1 MRNCAHDR
9 LSPNLNIIPEGIA
22 CLKMAKPS
30 LASGDFKKGQE
41 RLQKENSKLKGII
54 EELTVELKKKEEVL
68 GQ

>member
-1 MRNCAHDR
+1 
-9 LSPNLNIIPEGIA
+9 
-22 CLKMAKPS
+22 MAKPS